1 MICKYCR
8 HEFNVEEE
16 SLGQEL
22 RCPNCSSTVQITD
35 KTVVCTCPTCKTK
48 LSVEMWMIGTTAP
61 CPVCSTEVKLSLD
74 AATSRKLFAPIPSGQ
89 NTDLSLKRGDIFGKY
104 KIEGCLGIGGM
115 GEVYLATHSFLGTSC
130 AIKLLKK
137 DVTVREEDKQRL
149 LREARLTSSIH
160 HQNLIAVLDAD
171 IDPSTGMIYIV
182 MEYVDG
188 ISIDQILEN
197 GPMQEERV
205 LQIIRQVAEALQAAE
220 EMQIVHRDIKP
231 ANIMLTSRGKVK
243 LADLGIAK
251 TESDTSVTL
260 TMDNAILGTP
270 HYASPEQLR
279 SSHKVDIRADIY
291 SLGAT
296 MYHMLSGDYPFPGDS
311 VFNIMA
317 QVLEKEPEPLESKAQ
332 VSSMTVH
339 LVQEMMAKNPA
350 NRPANM
356 TDLIAR
362 IDRVLQFQ
370 QKPRQESAVR
380 EDAAPTAGT
389 SAAPKLELRPRGEKK
404 ELKLQT
410 APVLNAAA
418 GTSTQP
424 PTDAMAKKTLTT
436 PTGKMKTEPLAKTA
450 PVKTQK
456 AANHTDKPRITRSK
470 KTLIFGS
477 LAAACV
483 LVVAALL
490 IQSRIVAKQMDKKA
504 ADHTEKV
511 DDMLDQLEAAEVRP
525 EDVRNIARF
534 KLQGRADF
542 AAFMAAKLA
551 KDSKNNAF
559 QSAQLQFYTTLNDR
573 LARELQIRKNSPKS
587 ALKKLSGSL
596 FGDDGEDLLAESA
609 QFLIDPPEGDS
620 QAATRAKIYRE
631 LKDYAV
637 KCQTES
643 TFRTAPGGVA
653 LRTQLQNS
661 LASQDPLLLIQAML
675 LFGQEQDESNISEQT
690 MQLLLQDLEPNFSYS
705 HFPPSALTLPESMV
719 LALLAMSWDE
729 VDGISYK
736 KSNLI
741 AELAKPADA
750 IRPAVVA
757 ALLNAGCNP
766 SLPNIQGMT
775 PLHWALKRK
784 TASLVSDL
792 LCAAP
797 DLNVRLD
804 NRGFIEWGIAQS
816 ASPEILKLLSSA
828 GLAIPEEISPENV
841 APQYSCLWEKEKA
854 VAQAQPKIL
863 EKSSAPASGIAIQK
877 TMIPLTP
884 YVPQKPSSLDKALSC
899 DIAGTALN
907 DLEKFTLAG
916 RLNYANTKLA
926 LTKNRQSLQGNNYY
940 ITQALQFYTDMYN
953 RLQQELQNRTAA
965 ENTKIQSVSG
975 NLCPEGKNLL
985 ATMQALLSNELS
997 GQDERPTYYRLLK
1010 NYAIQCQNDNQFKGS
1025 AEAKK
1030 MRQELLEKRDQ
1041 FDPLIHIQ
1049 ALLLFIY
1056 TDEGISPQTMVQLLA
1071 DLTPD
1076 FSYCKFPP
1084 EALELPEPVI
1094 IDLLGRCWEEVDGA
1108 SYGKSNLITE
1118 MSRTNQG
1125 GRINVVTALL
1135 AAGCN
1140 IDTPDAKGLYPL
1152 HWSIRNSQ
1160 FLRQVLTITPDM
1172 QVKVGGKGVIEW
1184 GMEEDMLYST
1194 ARRLLRAG
1202 APLPKMP
1209 ENKFPPNYRGLIRM
1223 APAGNP

>member
-1 MICKYCR
+1 
-8 HEFNVEEE
+8 
-16 SLGQEL
+16 
-22 RCPNCSSTVQITD
+22 
-35 KTVVCTCPTCKTK
+35 
-48 LSVEMWMIGTTAP
+48 MWMVGTTAP

-74 AATSRKLFAPIPSGQ
+74 AATSRNLFAPIPSGK
-89 NTDLSLKRGDIFGKY
+89 NTDLSLKKGDIFGKY
-104 KIEGCLGIGGM
+104 KIEGCLGVGGM

-130 AIKLLKK
+130 AIKLLKQ
-137 DVTVREEDKQRL
+137 DITIREEDKQRL

-171 IDPSTGMIYIV
+171 IDPSSGMIYIV

-231 ANIMLTSRGKVK
+231 ANIMLSSRGKVK

-251 TESDTSVTL
+251 AGSDTSAPL

-279 SSHKVDIRADIY
+279 SSHKVDVRADIY

-317 QVLEKEPEPLESKAQ
+317 QVLEKDPVPLENKAQ
-332 VSSMTVH
+332 VSAMTVH

-356 TDLIAR
+356 TELIAK
-362 IDRVLQFQ
+362 IDRILQFQ
-370 QKPRQESAVR
+370 HTPKQEAPVREAASPAGTAESALQ
-380 EDAAPTAGT
+380 T
-389 SAAPKLELRPRGEKK
+389 PKLELRPRGSQKK
-404 ELKLQT
+404 ELKLQEKPMQNQT
-410 APVLNAAA
+410 PPHLPK
-418 GTSTQP
+418 P
-424 PTDAMAKKTLTT
+424 PTATMTKKPLTT
-436 PTGKMKTEPLAKTA
+436 PTDKMKVEPLAKATPA
-450 PVKTQK
+450 KQK
-456 AANHTDKPRITRSK
+456 NSTDNAETPRIKRSK
-470 KTLIFGS
+470 KPLILGTVAGI
-477 LAAACV
+477 LIIATAAI
-483 LVVAALL
+483 L
-490 IQSRIVAKQMDKKA
+490 IQSRIASNKLNQKA
-504 ADHTEKV
+504 AEHSEKV

-525 EDVRNIARF
+525 GDVRDTARF
-534 KLQGRADF
+534 RLQGRAEF
-542 AAFMAAKLA
+542 AAAMAEKLA
-551 KDSKNNAF
+551 KDSKKGAVKT
-559 QSAQLQFYTTLNDR
+559 AQIQFYNNLNDR
-573 LARELQIRKNSPKS
+573 LTKEQQTRN
-587 ALKKLSGSL
+587 ALKKIDLKKLAGSL

-620 QAATRAKIYRE
+620 DAANRAKFYKE
-631 LKDYAV
+631 FKDYAV

-643 TFRTAPGGVA
+643 AFRTAPGGIA
-653 LRTQLQNS
+653 HRTQLQNS
-661 LASQDPLLLIQAML
+661 LASHDPLLLIQAL
-675 LFGQEQDESNISEQT
+675 LLLGQEQDENNISEQT
-690 MQLLLQDLEPNFSYS
+690 MQLLLQDLSPDFSYS
-705 HFPPSALTLPESMV
+705 HFPPSAMNLPESIV

-766 SLPNIQGMT
+766 SLPNTQGMT

-784 TASLVSDL
+784 TVSLVSDL

-797 DLNVRLD
+797 DLNIRLD
-804 NRGFIEWGIAQS
+804 NQGFIEWGIAQK
-816 ASPEILKLLSSA
+816 ALPETLELLCRA
-828 GLAIPEEISPENV
+828 GLDIPAGLSAENV
-841 APQYSCLWEKEKA
+841 DPQYACLWNSPKMDALPQTENTEKIS
-854 VAQAQPKIL
+854 VPV
-863 EKSSAPASGIAIQK
+863 SGTIMGK
-877 TMIPLTP
+877 TIPLTP
-884 YVPQKPSSLDKALSC
+884 YVPQKPSSLDKPLSS
-899 DIAGTALN
+899 DIAGTARN
-907 DLEKFTLAG
+907 DAARFTLAG

-926 LTKNRQSLQGNNYY
+926 LTKNNQSLQGNNYY
-940 ITQALQFYTDMYN
+940 ITQALQFYTELYN

-965 ENTKIQSVSG
+965 ENSKIQTVSG
-975 NLCPEGKNLL
+975 NLCPEGKNLFS
-985 ATMQALLSNELS
+985 TMQALLSNDLS
-997 GQDERPTYYRLLK
+997 GQDERPVYYRLLK
-1010 NYAIQCQNDNQFKGS
+1010 NYALQSQNDNQFKES
-1025 AEAKK
+1025 AEAAK
-1030 MRQELLEKRDQ
+1030 MRTELLAKRDQ

-1056 TDEGISPQTMVQLLA
+1056 TDEGIAPQTMIQLLA
-1071 DLTPD
+1071 DLNPD

-1084 EALELPEPVI
+1084 EALELPEQVI
-1094 IDLLGRCWEEVDGA
+1094 IDLLNRSWDEVDGT

-1118 MSRTNQG
+1118 MSRANQG
-1125 GRINVVTALL
+1125 GRVGVAAALL
-1135 AAGCN
+1135 AAGCS
-1140 IDTPDAKGLYPL
+1140 IDTPDTKGLYPL

-1160 FLRQVLTITPDM
+1160 FLRQILTLTPDM
-1172 QVKVGGKGVIEW
+1172 QVKVDGKGVIEW
-1184 GMEEDMLYST
+1184 GMDEDMLYST

-1209 ENKFPPNYRGLIRM
+1209 ENKIPPNYRSLIHM
-1223 APAGNP
+1223 APAGK